1 MAKIKFVKSSGNVFA
16 DLGLEDSKEHS
27 LRARLAVRLLRQI
40 ESKRLT
46 QTKAAGILGITQP
59 ELSRIKHAKL
69 EHFSSERLIHLLDK
83 IGLDIS
89 FTIRDPKTKKS
100 ETILV

>member
-1 MAKIKFVKSSGNVFA
+1 MAKTKSVKSSGNVFA
-16 DLGLEDSKEHS
+16 DLGLEDPKEHR

-40 ESKRLT
+40 ESNRLT

-69 EHFSSERLIHLLDK
+69 EHFSSDRLIHLLDR
-83 IGLDIS
+83 IGLDVS
-89 FTIRDPKTKKS
+89 FTIRDPITKES

>member
-1 MAKIKFVKSSGNVFA
+1 MRKIRTVKGSGNVFS
-16 DLGLEDSKEHS
+16 DLGIEDAIEHK
-27 LRARLAVRLLRQI
+27 LRVKLAVRLLRQV
-40 ESKRLT
+40 EARRLT

-69 EHFSSERLIHLLDK
+69 EHFSSDRLIRLLGK
-83 IGLDIS
+83 IGLEVSLTIS
-89 FTIRDPKTKKS
+89 NRVTKES

>member
-1 MAKIKFVKSSGNVFA
+1 MPKIKSIKSSGNIFA
-16 DLGLEDSKEHS
+16 DLGLDDAKEHR
-27 LRARLAVRLLRQI
+27 LRVKLAVRLLRQV
-40 ESKRLT
+40 ESRRLT

-69 EHFSSERLIHLLDK
+69 EHFSSDRLIRLLGK
-83 IGLDIS
+83 IGLDVA
-89 FTIRDPKTKKS
+89 FTISDRVTKES